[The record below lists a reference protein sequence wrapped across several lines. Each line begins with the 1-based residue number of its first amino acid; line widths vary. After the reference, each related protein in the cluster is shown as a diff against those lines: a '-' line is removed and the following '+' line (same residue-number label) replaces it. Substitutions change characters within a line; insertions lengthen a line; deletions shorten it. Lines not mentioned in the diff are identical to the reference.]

1 MTNFIWILYI
11 IDVMNSITVTLT
23 IFVGVSFL
31 ALIVQL
37 LAFYLKYEDDNLHWN
52 LAFTKLFKI
61 TIGILI
67 SSIVILN
74 LMPSTITMY
83 AFAANIAV
91 SEISQTEAG
100 KQMSSN
106 AQTIVLDGLKLIQKK
121 KDDELNSK

>member
-31 ALIVQL
+31 ALMLQL
-37 LAFYLKYEDDNLHWN
+37 LAFYLKHEDDNLHWN